1 MQTMADEWIEE
12 GKAIGLKE
20 GEKKG
25 REEGHKEGRKEGEIQ
40 GRIQVKRETILQV
53 LQVRFPP
60 NPQLAATLPDPS
72 NEELL
77 QQIADHLAQIND
89 EALLNGL
96 VNRALTVVVLPD
108 FATSVQALVPQKE
121 RQAA

>member
-25 REEGHKEGRKEGEIQ
+25 REEGIKEGERGGEIK
-40 GRIQVKRETILQV
+40 GILRARREAVVQV

-60 NPQLAATLPDPS
+60 NPQLAATLPYPS

-77 QQIADHLAQIND
+77 AQITQQLAQISD
-89 EALLNGL
+89 DAILNQL

-121 RQAA
+121 RSAA

>member
-20 GEKKG
+20 G
-25 REEGHKEGRKEGEIQ
+25 RKEGQREGDIQ
-40 GRIQVKRETILQV
+40 GTLRTRRETILQI

-60 NPQLAATLPDPS
+60 NPQLAATLPYPS

-77 QQIADHLAQIND
+77 AQITQQLAQISD
-89 EALLNGL
+89 DTVLNQL

-121 RQAA
+121 RATT